1 MSFTSLYF
9 GNQQEARLGPLPI
22 PHSDVGPTTALT
34 LAEPLRFTDMTLTNR
49 TASPITIS
57 VWIVPSGDSF
67 SNDNI
72 LLGSVNL
79 AGNDL
84 ITYNNLNI
92 PLNHGD
98 VISFNASAVGIN
110 FFGTL
115 SRRNR

>member
-22 PHSDVGPTTALT
+22 PTGAPALALT

-49 TASPITIS
+49 TASPITLD
-57 VWIVPSGDSF
+57 VWVVPKGDSV
-67 SNDNI
+67 SNNNV
-72 LLGSVNL
+72 LLGTVNL
-79 AGNDL
+79 PGHDL
-84 ITYNNLNI
+84 ITYNSLNI
-92 PLNHGD
+92 PLNQQD
-98 VISFNASAVGIN
+98 TIWFEASGAGVN